1 MGRRLIFGDL
11 HGSYKALMQC
21 LEKADFCVEK
31 DVLYSVGDIADGYPD
46 VYECLSFLKCLPSF
60 HPVIGNHDVWL
71 QNWLSSGIAP
81 EIWTKQGGSKSIAS
95 FERNGISDAEIICG
109 DFTEMNLS
117 GFDVVVCNPPFFQM
131 DDHFKPAL
139 TPRSIARHEFFLPL
153 SELFCKIRLS
163 LKENGRLYM
172 VHRSERLADL
182 MEECRKNRLE
192 IKTLQLVYDARK
204 EQAVSVLIE
213 AVLGGKKGCQVP
225 HPILLKKDG
234 TFERNPLKE
243 NMRLRR
249 LQFSVSCP

>member
-1 MGRRLIFGDL
+1 MDKNKLTYDYIAGTDIHVWQHKNMFRINSDTAQLAHFMKINKDDRVLDIGTNNA
-11 HGSYKALMQC
+11 AL
-21 LEKADFCVEK
+21 LLAAHRFD
-31 DVLYSVGDIADGYPD
+31 P
-46 VYECLSFLKCLPSF
+46 SFLCGVDIQDEACELARF
-60 HPVIGNHDVWL
+60 NL
-71 QNWLSSGIAP
+71 A
-81 EIWTKQGGSKSIAS
+81 E
-95 FERNGISDAEIICG
+95 NGISDAEIICG

-234 TFERNPLKE
+234 TFERNPFLAEAE
-243 NMRLRR
+243 NE
-249 LQFSVSCP
+249 